1 MAKKRYSNVK
11 VSENLKAISGDNE
24 YGNLILHKKYGII
37 PYLKFT
43 RYLSKLRKHSPSYK
57 ELKAM
62 ATFIR
67 VAKLIFFY
75 TPGDKLDRSDM
86 GLSEYRLDAQ
96 FKDDDVIISYFPK
109 HHIKITI
116 TLSYLEDIN
125 IRIYNYDEEKEQT
138 NVSFSDGNA
147 SIECLEDEQM
157 FINIIR
163 PLMDGF
169 CTILE
174 YYYNAK
180 TE

>member
-11 VSENLKAISGDNE
+11 VSENLKALSADNE
-24 YGNLILHKKYGII
+24 YGNLILHKEYGII

-57 ELKAM
+57 ELKDM

-75 TPGDKLDRSDM
+75 TPGDKLNRADM
-86 GLSEYRLDAQ
+86 GLSGYRLDAQ
-96 FKDDDVIISYFPK
+96 FKNDDVVISYFPK
-109 HHIKITI
+109 PHINITI
-116 TLSYLEDIN
+116 TLSYLDDIN
-125 IRIYNYDEEKEQT
+125 IRIYNYDEDKEQT
-138 NVSFSDGNA
+138 NVTFSDGNA

-174 YYYNAK
+174 YYYNTK